1 MQEKNLEVWSRP
13 ITPKGSKAVVFL
25 NLNEG
30 GGPTKMITSLLQLGL
45 DSQKGYR
52 FTETFDG
59 TDLGVY
65 YPLDV
70 FVCSV
75 DPTGVYM
82 VTATAL

>member
-1 MQEKNLEVWSRP
+1 MEVWVRP
-13 ITPKGSKAVVFL
+13 ILPKGSKAIVFL

-30 GGPTKMITSLLQLGL
+30 GGPSKMITSLLKLSL
-45 DSQKGYR
+45 DNEKGYR

-65 YPLDV
+65 HPLDV